1 MEEKQVLEKGK
12 YAFRNVALYRA
23 GMFGISRIN
32 CKTLEIS
39 TGLKYAQYED
49 AIRVV
54 YLEKGKRKPVA
65 FILLY
70 APWLRVLAMDKAV
83 DPPDLFIREGDVQ
96 ITKYSSFD
104 PRWETDFED
113 ANQDDIKPLVK
124 FTDIQDGTANHVRMI
139 VNACAANDAKEAG
152 YLADDLLDQ
161 LVSRALVVTRRVL
174 PTMEWSVLQDR
185 INELELRASTL
196 TTQLQ
201 AAREGKRKVREL
213 IKSALEALP

>member
-1 MEEKQVLEKGK
+1 MTALRGQAILTSGAMNNLANALEHLHPE
-12 YAFRNVALYRA
+12 VAEA
-23 GMFGISRIN
+23 AKVM
-32 CKTLEIS
+32 
-39 TGLKYAQYED
+39 
-49 AIRVV
+49 
-54 YLEKGKRKPVA
+54 
-65 FILLY
+65 
-70 APWLRVLAMDKAV
+70 
-83 DPPDLFIREGDVQ
+83 REHSAAL
-96 ITKYSSFD
+96 I
-104 PRWETDFED
+104 
-113 ANQDDIKPLVK
+113 ADIKPLVK